1 MFFLSKNMRQ
11 NIRKTQREI
20 EQQSNI
26 HWHET
31 PTELLKK
38 RNIKLEE
45 VLGEI
50 FYVLSSIKADT
61 EKEDLEKLTERI
73 LNLQVA
79 TNKQILEINQE
90 KYAKVK
96 EKILN
101 KRKTLGNTINDEISE
116 KINQLNQL
124 RNHII
129 THENG
134 NIRKEIKR
142 FKVLAKEVCFIAK
155 MLDWAYFY
163 YQEDL
168 NTIEWRLY
176 YINQT
181 NK

>member
-1 MFFLSKNMRQ
+1 MQ
-11 NIRKTQREI
+11 T
-20 EQQSNI
+20 
-26 HWHET
+26 
-31 PTELLKK
+31 
-38 RNIKLEE
+38 
-45 VLGEI
+45 
-50 FYVLSSIKADT
+50 
-61 EKEDLEKLTERI
+61 
-73 LNLQVA
+73 
-79 TNKQILEINQE
+79 INQE

-155 MLDWAYFY
+155 MLD
-163 YQEDL
+163 
-168 NTIEWRLY
+168 
-176 YINQT
+176 
-181 NK
+181 